1 MLKNIVAKIQ
11 VAIRK
16 AVAAFSPVVAV
27 GVGGAPEVGGAP
39 KMLLMAGCCFAAVL
53 LAGCAP
59 RHVDALMIVAP
70 KDGGKAFQSVVQVPD
85 KMDQGSSEVVIDI
98 ENDVYRGKMV
108 CTRGGFEGEFETASG
123 LVGWGW
129 MYSEEWTG
137 VGVAGR
143 GSGKTVNLLSVCRAA
158 LISGDQLM
166 QCELS
171 GGPENVTGNEKKFV
185 RNLLLIPTFGFS
197 RFIPDD
203 YVPLGTGECRKSD
216 GTAYVVQIVEPP
228 GGE

>member
-11 VAIRK
+11 VAVRK
-16 AVAAFSPVVAV
+16 AMAAFCPVVAV

-53 LAGCAP
+53 LAGCSP
-59 RHVDALMIVAP
+59 RHMDVLMNVAP
-70 KDGGKAFQSVVQVPD
+70 KDGGEGFQVVVQVPHN
-85 KMDQGSSEVVIDI
+85 MRQGSSEVVIGI

-108 CTRGGFEGEFETASG
+108 CTRGGFEGEFEAASG

-129 MYSEEWTG
+129 LHSEEWTG
-137 VGVAGR
+137 VGAAAK
-143 GSGKTVNLLSVCRAA
+143 GSGKTINLLSVCRAV
-158 LISGDQLM
+158 LISGDRSM

-171 GGPENVTGNEKKFV
+171 GGPENVTGNEKKFM
-185 RNLLLIPTFGFS
+185 RTLLLIPTFGFS

-216 GTAYVVQIVEPP
+216 GAVYVVQIVEPP
-228 GGE
+228 RGE